1 MMDSR
6 SKDWLQERR
15 HTGGGKEEGEGG
27 NVMMD
32 AEMAAMMGFE
42 GFSSSK
48 KQTSWSKFVC
58 CWDAFSK

>member
-6 SKDWLQERR
+6 SKDWLQGRR
-15 HTGGGKEEGEGG
+15 HTGGGKVEGEGG

-32 AEMAAMMGFE
+32 AEMAAMMGSE

-48 KQTSWSKFVC
+48 KQTS
-58 CWDAFSK
+58 

>member
-6 SKDWLQERR
+6 SKDWLQGRR
-15 HTGGGKEEGEGG
+15 HTGGGKEKGEGEGGG

-42 GFSSSK
+42 GFGSSE
-48 KQTSWSKFVC
+48 KQNS
-58 CWDAFSK
+58 